1 MGKILPI
8 FLALIGLAAGVGGG
22 MMLRPPPEVVEIN
35 PCGEEENAPNPAAEE
50 DPEEEGATS
59 SEFVKLNNQFV
70 VPIIESEKV
79 KGLVVLSLSI
89 EVETGSREGVYQREP
104 KLQDALLQTLFD
116 HANRGGFDGVFTQ
129 SSRLDTLRTALTESA
144 RVVLGPVVIDV
155 EVTNIVRQDI

>member
-8 FLALIGLAAGVGGG
+8 LLALIGLAAGVGGG
-22 MMLRPPPEVVEIN
+22 IMLRPPPEVVEIN
-35 PCGEEENAPNPAAEE
+35 PCGEGEAAPKPAAEE
-50 DPEEEGATS
+50 DLEEEGATS